1 MRYTPFE
8 TMERMFDQMM
18 RDMTEWRE
26 HGFDDRFGISFG
38 LNTDLAEHDDE
49 YVLTVDL
56 PGFETDEIDLR
67 YDDGVLHL
75 SASHGVSEESES
87 ASSRRSRTVTE
98 RFALPRQIVAEEIE
112 ASYRNGVLEVHLPV
126 VEDGEEHGHRID
138 VE

>member
-26 HGFDDRFGISFG
+26 HGWDERFGFGFG
-38 LNTDLAEHDDE
+38 LNSHLAERDDE

-56 PGFETDEIDLR
+56 PGFETEEIDLR
-67 YDDGVLHL
+67 YDDGILHL
-75 SASHGVSEESES
+75 SATHEVTDESS
-87 ASSRRSRTVTE
+87 ARSRTVSE
-98 RFALPRQIVAEEIE
+98 RFSIPREVEADEID

-126 VEDGEEHGHRID
+126 VEGGEERGHRID

>member
-8 TMERMFDQMM
+8 TMERLFEQMR
-18 RDMTEWRE
+18 RDMVDWRE
-26 HGFDDRFGISFG
+26 STWEDRFGAGFG

-67 YDDGVLHL
+67 YDDGAIHIA
-75 SASHGVSEESES
+75 ASHEVDEASGHRSRAVSE
-87 ASSRRSRTVTE
+87 RVVV
-98 RFALPRQIVAEEIE
+98 PRQVVAEDIS
-112 ASYRNGVLEVHLPV
+112 AAYRNGVLEVHLPIL
-126 VEDGEEHGHRID
+126 EGGDEHGHRID